1 MERLVIGKVA
11 ASSCLNYLLSELK
24 IVNHH
29 KIKKQEY
36 QTRSQINY
44 LCSDFIKYYKE

>member
-1 MERLVIGKVA
+1 METLVIGKVA

-24 IVNHH
+24 IV
-29 KIKKQEY
+29 KKQEY
-36 QTRSQINY
+36 QTRSQIND